1 MNIELQLD
9 YKTILRNS
17 SRPVHLVAR
26 LSAPTQPLTQRARP
40 AAFTV
45 VLDRSGSMSGAP
57 LENAKRACREVIK
70 NLRPEDYFSLVV
82 FDDSAQVVIP
92 LERPID
98 RFSWYQTIDQI
109 QAGASTNLMA
119 GWLLGRD
126 ELLKAQK
133 NADGIAPIRKILL
146 LTDGHLNAGITE
158 PDHVEALTRAGVEK
172 DEIRTSCLGFGDGYN
187 ENILAAMS
195 KAGQG
200 QLHDADSPEKFPII
214 LADELDGLQKIMVQN
229 LRLRIQPKMFCNAWK
244 QYGDYPQ
251 VQLPDQRTEVA
262 LGDLVSG
269 EERYVVLM
277 LEVLPLP
284 LLPDGTLP
292 ASLEGEEL
300 VALEL
305 AYTSI
310 TEAGTDLRLES
321 RTSSHLIR
329 IQGTQNETDVVQN
342 VELIA
347 VIANQQAADAVRKA
361 AEALASGADAETA
374 LEHLSK
380 AKCVLGAC
388 PAPELASEASALL
401 DEHEQ
406 KIRSQEMDSRARKSM
421 LYEARY
427 YGQTSSARLYTG
439 SRQKSEFTKKP
450 TVDEQLNEKL
460 ATEKPESSDE
470 QQTND

>member
-1 MNIELQLD
+1 MKIELQLD

-17 SRPVHLVAR
+17 SRPVHLVTK
-26 LSAPTQPLTQRARP
+26 LTAPAQPLTRRAP
-40 AAFTV
+40 PTAFTV
-45 VLDRSGSMSGAP
+45 VLDRSGSMDGAP

-82 FDDSAQVVIP
+82 FDSSAQVVIP
-92 LERPID
+92 LEQPVNRYG
-98 RFSWYQTIDQI
+98 WYQTVDQI
-109 QAGASTNLMA
+109 QAGDSTNLMA

-126 ELLKAQK
+126 ELLKSRET
-133 NADGIAPIRKILL
+133 ADGIAPIRKILL
-146 LTDGHLNAGITE
+146 LTDGYLNAGITE
-158 PDHVEALTRAGVEK
+158 PDRVEALTRAGLEK

-195 KAGQG
+195 KVGQG
-200 QLHDADSPEKFPII
+200 QLHDADSPEKFPVI
-214 LADELDGLQKIMVQN
+214 LADELDGLQKITVQN

-251 VQLPDQRTEVA
+251 VQLPDKRTELA
-262 LGDLVSG
+262 LGDLVNG

-284 LLPDGTLP
+284 LLPDGSLP

-300 VALEL
+300 VALEF

-310 TEAGTDLRLES
+310 AEEGTDLKLES

-329 IQGTQNETDVVQN
+329 IQGTQNEADVVQN

-361 AEALASGADAETA
+361 AESLANGGDNEAA
-374 LEHLSK
+374 LEHFTT
-380 AKCVLGAC
+380 AKQFFVECA
-388 PAPELASEASALL
+388 APELTSEAAALL
-401 DEHEQ
+401 DEHEL
-406 KIRSQEMDSRARKSM
+406 KIRSQEMDSRARKNM
-421 LYEARY
+421 RYEARY

-439 SRQKSEFTKKP
+439 SRQKSGFNKKP
-450 TVDEQLNEKL
+450 TVEEQLNEKS
-460 ATEKPESSDE
+460 ATEKPESSGE